1 MSQIAEG
8 CADLGSGV
16 GVTGIVEDLENR
28 GAERGS
34 VTALDAPL
42 RSCWAARFDGHSG
55 ACFVDAGGVGGL
67 VSEQRKT
74 TMGTTTATA
83 PSVVP
88 APP

>member
-28 GAERGS
+28 G
-34 VTALDAPL
+34 
-42 RSCWAARFDGHSG
+42 CWAARFDGHSG

-67 VSEQRKT
+67 ISEQRKT